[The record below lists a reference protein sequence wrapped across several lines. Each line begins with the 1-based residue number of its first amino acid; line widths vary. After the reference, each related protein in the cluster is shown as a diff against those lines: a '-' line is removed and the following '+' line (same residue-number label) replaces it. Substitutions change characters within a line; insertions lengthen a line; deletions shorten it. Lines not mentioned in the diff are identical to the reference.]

1 MPFRPSCIICCSDC
15 DADGLFTSCQH
26 FLCGRCSARYPPAQ
40 CPRCRK
46 PCKAVKAGAAL
57 PKEIA
62 DRIGQDPQRL
72 IAAAAQ
78 AIEFQRRQEQQTLQ
92 RLREIVTTLNQSNR
106 SMATQI
112 NAAKTERENLL
123 NTIKRLQNQLYTQ
136 QQQHHHQLQQ
146 QQLTQRPPDAHVM
159 NAATAGGR
167 DNNGGST
174 LYTSAAATQNIS
186 SRASPFRIHGSSAY
200 HQSGTAPSP
209 TSAALHSWLA
219 SPAGGGG
226 AAAAAV
232 TPLGWSHSKRLR
244 EDEPYT
250 PTRNSVS
257 ANGINVGNGGNVNSV
272 VGGESARFRLATP
285 AITLRNALSGS
296 RDNTPVHHNMDCS
309 TASAGAVGMGAPK
322 PLQSLLCRGP

>member
-1 MPFRPSCIICCSDC
+1 MAFRPSCIICCSDC

-46 PCKAVKAGAAL
+46 PCKAIKMGTTL

-62 DRIGQDPQRL
+62 DRIAHDPQRL

-106 SMATQI
+106 SMAAQI
-112 NAAKTERENLL
+112 NAAKTERGNLL
-123 NTIKRLQNQLYTQ
+123 NTIQRLQNQLYTQ
-136 QQQHHHQLQQ
+136 QQQQQQLQQ
-146 QQLTQRPPDAHVM
+146 QLSQRPPDTHVM
-159 NAATAGGR
+159 TATAT
-167 DNNGGST
+167 NGGGGGGDTGGSGI
-174 LYTSAAATQNIS
+174 YTSAAAAQNIS
-186 SRASPFRIHGSSAY
+186 TRASPFRVHNSSVY
-200 HQSGTAPSP
+200 HQSGAAPSP
-209 TSAALHSWLA
+209 TSAALHNWLA
-219 SPAGGGG
+219 SPAAGG

-232 TPLGWSHSKRLR
+232 VTPLGWSYSKRSR
-244 EDEPYT
+244 EGEHYT
-250 PTRNSVS
+250 PTRNSIG
-257 ANGINVGNGGNVNSV
+257 ANTLTVGNGNAI

-285 AITLRNALSGS
+285 AITLRNAMSGS
-296 RDNTPVHHNMDCS
+296 RDNTPVHHMDCS
-309 TASAGAVGMGAPK
+309 TASANAVGMGPPK